1 MDDDYT
7 TSERRGYRRVAIA
20 ALLVI
25 VAIGLFPTTAA
36 LLDETDENLILP
48 VFVAVMV
55 ALGALL
61 WVFVPALAGERR
73 RLGHRIAVGAAAGLA
88 AAAVA
93 ILVFFALLNGYSGA

>member
-1 MDDDYT
+1 MDDH
-7 TSERRGYRRVAIA
+7 TSPPQRRDYRRVAIG

-36 LLDETDENLILP
+36 VLDESNEDWILP

-61 WVFVPALAGERR
+61 WVLVPAVAGERS
-73 RLGHRIAVGAAAGLA
+73 RIAHRVAVGGAAGLA
-88 AAAVA
+88 AAVA
-93 ILVFFALLNGYSGA
+93 AIIVFYALLNGYSGA